1 MMDVRTCLREFREE
15 NDVPEIVEIKG
26 VGPVLAKACASEG
39 YGSVEKIA
47 GAMVVELV
55 AVPGVSDVR
64 AKQLIDSANSLLN
77 GGSSARAEFDASTTA
92 APDDTGVGKAKS
104 KKAKKSKKKGKKQK
118 GAEKADKKVKKT
130 KKNKKNK
137 KKSKKK

>member
-1 MMDVRTCLREFREE
+1 MDVRTCLREFREE

-26 VGPVLAKACASEG
+26 VGPVLAKACVGEG

-64 AKQLIDSANSLLN
+64 AQQLIDSAKSLLN
-77 GGSSARAEFDASTTA
+77 GGSSATAELDASTTA
-92 APDDTGVGKAKS
+92 APVESAGSKATS
-104 KKAKKSKKKGKKQK
+104 KKAKKTKKKSKKQK
-118 GAEKADKKVKKT
+118 GAGKADKKN